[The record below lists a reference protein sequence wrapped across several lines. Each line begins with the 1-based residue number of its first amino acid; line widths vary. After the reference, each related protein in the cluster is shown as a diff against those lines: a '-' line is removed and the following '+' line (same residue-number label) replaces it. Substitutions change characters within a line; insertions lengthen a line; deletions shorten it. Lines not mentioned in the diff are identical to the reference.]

1 MSQQHYE
8 PEFKQQIV
16 RLHIEEGR
24 TYRSLTAEDGASKA
38 SICKWCKEFSE
49 GCQQNASKNTTAQND
64 LELMK
69 ENRRL
74 REELADAR
82 KENLFQKKSS
92 GILRR
97 GNRLEAY
104 RFIDEHRN
112 LFGVWWLLRRFGI
125 YPNAYYNYRKHRRA
139 KAIARKRDILHQL
152 LTYMTAALLQ
162 A

>member
-24 TYRSLTAEDGASKA
+24 TYRSLTAEYGVSKA

-49 GCQQNASKNTTAQND
+49 ECQENASKNPTVQND

-74 REELADAR
+74 REELAEAR
-82 KENLFQKKSS
+82 KENLFLKKAAAFFAK
-92 GILRR
+92 GI
-97 GNRLEAY
+97 
-104 RFIDEHRN
+104 D
-112 LFGVWWLLRRFGI
+112 
-125 YPNAYYNYRKHRRA
+125 
-139 KAIARKRDILHQL
+139 
-152 LTYMTAALLQ
+152 
-162 A
+162 